1 MPVASRK
8 TTQEMPDATAAGGG
22 AAALLDRLAVLGVSI
37 RSDGGAL
44 RLAPVSLIPTDLLAE
59 VRANKAALIA
69 LLTAPVVA
77 AVAGALPLPL
87 GLFPADRG
95 YLARQPVQAAPA
107 IAPSPDVADGH
118 TAALAA
124 AVAALRAEPA
134 TGDGQPMPHWP
145 PGHWRPR
152 RYTSDTPGALWTT
165 LQRPVSWADPAS
177 RPTAGNW
184 CGCCEG
190 GRWWRRTARADGG
203 WCCST
208 CHPPSGL
215 APSDIEGVGT

>member
-1 MPVASRK
+1 M
-8 TTQEMPDATAAGGG
+8 T
-22 AAALLDRLAVLGVSI
+22 AAALLAQLSGLGVSAWA
-37 RSDGGAL
+37 DGAVL
-44 RLAPVSLIPTDLLAE
+44 RFKPASLVPPAVLADLRAHKAE
-59 VRANKAALIA
+59 LLA
-69 LLTAPVVA
+69 LLTAPIVA
-77 AVAGALPLPL
+77 AVAPPSAFTL

-107 IAPSPDVADGH
+107 IAPSPDVADGY

-134 TGDGQPMPHWP
+134 TGDAQPMPHWP

>member
-1 MPVASRK
+1 MSVASRK

-44 RLAPVSLIPTDLLAE
+44 HLAPVSLIPADLLAE
-59 VRANKAALIA
+59 VRANKAAMIA

-77 AVAGALPLPL
+77 AVASPLPPPL

-107 IAPSPDVADGH
+107 IAPSPDVADGY

-124 AVAALRAEPA
+124 AVAALWAEPA
-134 TGDGQPMPHWP
+134 TGDAQPMPHWP
-145 PGHWRPR
+145 PGSWRKR
-152 RYTSDTPGALWTT
+152 RYASDTPGALWTT
-165 LQRPVSWADPAS
+165 LQRPVSWADPDA
-177 RPTAGNW
+177 RPTLGDW
-184 CGCCEG
+184 CGCCESS
-190 GRWWRRTARADGG
+190 RWWRRTARTDGG
-203 WCCST
+203 WCCWT
-208 CHPPSGL
+208 CHPPDGA
-215 APSDIEGVGT
+215 APGTIEEVRT